1 MDWLGLAGFIKPEAR
16 KYDGGGIVTKIKKKS
31 HDVKD
36 NDWIWKKA
44 QRNWNTPLPIL
55 KSGVSASAQLKRKIE
70 YINYT

>member
-36 NDWIWKKA
+36 NDWI
-44 QRNWNTPLPIL
+44 
-55 KSGVSASAQLKRKIE
+55 
-70 YINYT
+70 